1 MTDLTSLVD
10 LKERPEIQGFRPGD
24 SVRVSVKVVEG
35 ERERTLVF
43 EGVVFGSRRAGSSSS
58 FSVRR
63 VTHGVGVERTFL
75 VYSPRV
81 EKVEVT
87 RRGRVR
93 RAKLYYLR
101 GLTGKAARIK
111 EARRPPRERRK
122 AEAKE
127 EKEAEAE

>member
-1 MTDLTSLVD
+1 MTDLTSMVE
-10 LKERPEIQGFRPGD
+10 LKERPEIQEFQPGD

-35 ERERTLVF
+35 ERERTQVF
-43 EGVVFGSRRAGSSSS
+43 EGVVIHRRQGGSSSN
-58 FSVRR
+58 FTVRR
-63 VTHGVGVERTFL
+63 ITHGVGVERTFL
-75 VYSPRV
+75 LHSPRV

-111 EARRPPRERRK
+111 EAGRPSPERRK
-122 AEAKE
+122 ARAEA
-127 EKEAEAE
+127 KEAEAE